1 MGVLDDAVWHKMTQD
16 EVSAKIIAAVM
27 GNPLSKPDAPKTAA
41 VAPCSSIS
49 SGCSHSSTSFSP
61 HLLSDKE
68 EAIVNGYCKMK
79 KIGLLEDAIQHKMS
93 QDGVDAKIIAVVMGE
108 ALSKPASPPQASLP
122 PPPPA
127 SVPAPPAPP
136 SITLTASEDAIANDY
151 RKMKKMGLPD
161 DAVRHKMAQDGV
173 HAKIITCHFGRP
185 LVQTSHTS
193 ST

>member
-1 MGVLDDAVWHKMTQD
+1 MADKEAVASGYCRMKMMGVLDDAVWHKMTQD

-108 ALSKPASPPQASLP
+108 ALTSFSSSSFHFFTFHSSSFHSCTPGSS
-122 PPPPA
+122 
-127 SVPAPPAPP
+127 
-136 SITLTASEDAIANDY
+136 
-151 RKMKKMGLPD
+151 
-161 DAVRHKMAQDGV
+161 
-173 HAKIITCHFGRP
+173 CHYIVGF
-185 LVQTSHTS
+185 
-193 ST
+193 